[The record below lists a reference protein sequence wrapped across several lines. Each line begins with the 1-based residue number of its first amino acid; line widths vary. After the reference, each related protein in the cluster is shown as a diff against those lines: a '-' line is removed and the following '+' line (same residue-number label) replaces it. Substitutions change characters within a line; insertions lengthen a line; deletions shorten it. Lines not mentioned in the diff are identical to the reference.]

1 MVSMNRLSIE
11 QRVRVVSALVEGC
24 SIRATVRMTG
34 VAKNTVIKLLVDL
47 GAACGDFQDEQL
59 LGLRCERIQA
69 DETWSFCYAKDKN
82 LPDHMRGKPGV
93 GSIWTWVAMCAD
105 TKLAVAWMSGDRDAC
120 CAKVFMHDVADRLAN
135 RVQLTTDG
143 LHAYLSAV
151 SSAFGNQIDYAM
163 LVKVYGTDAKANNEA
178 RYSPPEC
185 IGCKRTGI
193 IGRPLRKHVSTS
205 FVERQN
211 LTMRMQMRRYTRLTN
226 AFSKKAE
233 NLRAALN
240 LHFMHYNFCRL
251 HQSIKTTPAV
261 AAGVADQPWSIE
273 ALVGLLQDR
282 ERSQQ

>member
-1 MVSMNRLSIE
+1 
-11 QRVRVVSALVEGC
+11 
-24 SIRATVRMTG
+24 MTG
-34 VAKNTVIKLLVDL
+34 VAKNTVTKLLLDL
-47 GAACGDFQDEQL
+47 GAACGDFQDEYL
-59 LGLRCERIQA
+59 RGLPCKLIQA
-69 DETWSFCYAKDKN
+69 DEIWSFCYAKDKN
-82 LPDHMRGKPGV
+82 LPDHMRGQPGI

-105 TKLAVAWMSGDRDAC
+105 TKLAVAWMIGNRDAC
-120 CAKVFMHDVADRLAN
+120 CAQVFMHDVADRLAN
-135 RVQLTTDG
+135 RVQLTTDAH
-143 LHAYLSAV
+143 HAYLSAV
-151 SSAFGNQIDYAM
+151 PSAFGNQIDYAM
-163 LVKVYGTDAKANNEA
+163 LRKIYGSESKVTPET
-178 RYSPPEC
+178 RYSPPKC
-185 IGCKRTGI
+185 IGCKPKGI

-261 AAGVADQPWSIE
+261 AARVALQPWSIE